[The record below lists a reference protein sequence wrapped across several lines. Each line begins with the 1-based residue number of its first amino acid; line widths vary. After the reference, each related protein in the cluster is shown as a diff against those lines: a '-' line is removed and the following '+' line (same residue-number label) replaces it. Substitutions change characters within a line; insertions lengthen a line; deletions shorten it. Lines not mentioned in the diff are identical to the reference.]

1 MSEPHF
7 CPMCGERHGGDF
19 VPPILE
25 SELPEVYPGHRAD
38 IGELDEGE
46 DPEVAVAAIE
56 AVAEVAEAAL
66 GAVVEM
72 HEQEE
77 ETERLEVIE
86 EGETER
92 TEAIAEALSDIAEE
106 ESEREPEVDEEP
118 EEDEEPEG
126 TEETGE
132 PIAVAPPPREEAAQG
147 GKVPVR
153 QESAFSKRHRH

>member
-1 MSEPHF
+1 VGEHF

-38 IGELDEGE
+38 LAQAPDEVQ
-46 DPEVAVAAIE
+46 DEVAVAAIE

-106 ESEREPEVDEEP
+106 EPSEPEVHEEP
-118 EEDEEPEG
+118 EEDEELEG

-147 GKVPVR
+147 GKVPVK

>member
-1 MSEPHF
+1 MGEHF

-38 IGELDEGE
+38 LAQAPDEVQ
-46 DPEVAVAAIE
+46 DEVAVAAIE

-66 GAVVEM
+66 GSVVEM

-106 ESEREPEVDEEP
+106 EPSEPEVHEEP
-118 EEDEEPEG
+118 EEDEELEG

-147 GKVPVR
+147 GKVPVK

>member
-1 MSEPHF
+1 MGEHF

-38 IGELDEGE
+38 LAQAPDEVQ
-46 DPEVAVAAIE
+46 DEVAVAAIE

-106 ESEREPEVDEEP
+106 EPSEPEVHEEP
-118 EEDEEPEG
+118 EEDEELEG

-147 GKVPVR
+147 GKVPVK

>member
-1 MSEPHF
+1 
-7 CPMCGERHGGDF
+7 
-19 VPPILE
+19 
-25 SELPEVYPGHRAD
+25 
-38 IGELDEGE
+38 
-46 DPEVAVAAIE
+46 
-56 AVAEVAEAAL
+56 
-66 GAVVEM
+66 M

-106 ESEREPEVDEEP
+106 EPEGEHALDEEP
-118 EEDEEPEG
+118 GEEEEPEG

-147 GKVPVR
+147 GKVPVKS
-153 QESAFSKRHRH
+153 ESAFSRRHRH

>member
-1 MSEPHF
+1 
-7 CPMCGERHGGDF
+7 
-19 VPPILE
+19 
-25 SELPEVYPGHRAD
+25 
-38 IGELDEGE
+38 
-46 DPEVAVAAIE
+46 
-56 AVAEVAEAAL
+56 
-66 GAVVEM
+66 M

-106 ESEREPEVDEEP
+106 ETESEPEVHEEP

-126 TEETGE
+126 PEETGK

-147 GKVPVR
+147 GKVPVK
-153 QESAFSKRHRH
+153 QESAFSRRHRH

>member
-1 MSEPHF
+1 MAEPHF
-7 CPMCGERHGGDF
+7 CPMCGERHGDPVAEELVHEDVPRETFDVGD
-19 VPPILE
+19 
-25 SELPEVYPGHRAD
+25 PE
-38 IGELDEGE
+38 DE
-46 DPEVAVAAIE
+46 EVAVAAIE

-106 ESEREPEVDEEP
+106 EPEGEPEVDEEP
-118 EEDEEPEG
+118 EKDEELEG

-147 GKVPVR
+147 GKVPVK
-153 QESAFSKRHRH
+153 QESSFSRRHRH